1 MPKTSEVPARKTVRT
16 GLIFA
21 VASYLLWGFLPLY
34 FIVLQPA
41 SAFEIVA
48 WRIVFSLGF
57 CAILVTSTRSWSK
70 IVATARQP
78 KLLLT
83 MGLAAFFIYINWQVY
98 VYGATSGRVIETS
111 LGYFINPIVTVLLGV
126 ILLRERLRTMQWIAV
141 AISAVAVLV
150 IALNYGAF
158 PWIALT
164 LAFSFGIY
172 GLIKKRIGPRVD
184 ALSGLVIETIWL
196 VPIAVAQ
203 LIAVSVNL
211 GLTFGSA
218 GGVHAL
224 LMVLV
229 GVATAIPLLFFA
241 AASRRL
247 PLVYMGLVQY
257 ITPLL
262 QFAIGALL
270 LHEAMP
276 APRLLGFA
284 LVWLALIVLSIDL
297 LLAGRAGRRAAPAL
311 A

>member
-1 MPKTSEVPARKTVRT
+1 VRT
-16 GLIFA
+16 GFVFA

-70 IVATARQP
+70 IAAIVRQP

-126 ILLRERLRTMQWIAV
+126 VLLRERLRMMQWIAV

-184 ALSGLVIETIWL
+184 ALTGLVIETTWL

-203 LIAVSVNL
+203 LIAVSVNV
-211 GLTFGSA
+211 GLTFGAA
-218 GGVHAL
+218 GGAHAL

>member
-1 MPKTSEVPARKTVRT
+1 VSETSEVPARKTVRT

-21 VASYLLWGFLPLY
+21 VASYLFWGFLPLY

-184 ALSGLVIETIWL
+184 ALSGLVIETTWL

>member
-1 MPKTSEVPARKTVRT
+1 MSETSEVPARKTVRT

-21 VASYLLWGFLPLY
+21 VASYLFWGFLPLY

-184 ALSGLVIETIWL
+184 ALSGLVIETTWL

>member
-1 MPKTSEVPARKTVRT
+1 VSETSEVPARKTVRT

-172 GLIKKRIGPRVD
+172 GLIKKRIGSRVD
-184 ALSGLVIETIWL
+184 ALSGLVIETTWL

>member
-1 MPKTSEVPARKTVRT
+1 MRS
-16 GLIFA
+16 GFLFA

-57 CAILVTSTRSWSK
+57 CAILVTVTRSWARIAA
-70 IVATARQP
+70 IVRQP

-98 VYGATSGRVIETS
+98 VYGATTGRVIETS

-126 ILLRERLRTMQWIAV
+126 ILLRERLRMMQWIAV

-184 ALSGLVIETIWL
+184 ALSGLVIETTWL
-196 VPIAVAQ
+196 VPIAIAQ
-203 LIAVSVNL
+203 LIAVSVNV

-218 GGVHAL
+218 GGVHSL

-297 LLAGRAGRRAAPAL
+297 LLVGRAGRRVVPVVA
-311 A
+311 